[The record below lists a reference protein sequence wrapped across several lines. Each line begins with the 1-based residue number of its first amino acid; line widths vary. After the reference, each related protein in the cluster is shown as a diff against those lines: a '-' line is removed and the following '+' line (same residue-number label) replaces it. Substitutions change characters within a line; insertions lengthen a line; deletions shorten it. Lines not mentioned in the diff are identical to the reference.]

1 MIILGALDTETNK
14 YVTPYTAEKGRSYK
28 CVDCQQKVIFRK
40 GTIRKV
46 HFAHFSPTNTCTYY
60 EEHPNESQLHK
71 EAKYK
76 IQERLNNKFPIRFYN
91 SCPECSCMPTEFD
104 EQSIEYS
111 DGDEAIVEYRDP
123 NNKYIADVALVNNGK
138 VKYIIEVKHTHA
150 TTTSVRPE
158 PWFEV
163 TTKEIFEEEE
173 RVLKNDKDDIMGQE
187 LNLGCMRTSK
197 NRWCQNCRI
206 YTESWVKNLPSLTK
220 KNGVGMGWHQE
231 KPCIKC
237 ERDNYNPVFVKGYY
251 QICKICI
258 CEYEDELKK
267 EYNMNNC
274 IIMDD

>member
-1 MIILGALDTETNK
+1 MVILGALDTETNK

-28 CVDCQQKVIFRK
+28 CIDCQQHVLFRK

-46 HFAHFSPTNTCTYY
+46 HFAHYSPTNTCAYY
-60 EEHPNESQLHK
+60 EHPNESQLHK

-76 IQERLNNKFPIRFYN
+76 IQERLNNKFPIRIFN
-91 SCPECSCMPTEFD
+91 SCPECSIFPTEFD

-123 NNKYIADVALVNNGK
+123 NNKYIADVSLVNNGK
-138 VKYIIEVKHTHA
+138 VKYIFEVKYTHA

-163 TTKEIFEEEE
+163 NAKEIFDEEE
-173 RVLKNDKDDIMGQE
+173 RLLKNDKDDNIGQVII
-187 LNLGCMRTSK
+187 LICIRTSK

-206 YTESWVKNLPSLTK
+206 NKEAWVQNLPSLIK
-220 KNGVGMGWHQE
+220 KNGHDMGWQQV

-237 ERDNYNPVFVKGYY
+237 GSDCYSPVFAKGYY
-251 QICKICI
+251 QICKMCI
-258 CEYEDELKK
+258 CEYEEELKK
-267 EYNMNNC
+267 EYGMKEC